1 MGLHGDMMAL
11 GTKHVDFIWFYHE
24 LYDVWW
30 RFHWDFMGFK
40 HQKYGL
46 NVLFFLMG
54 NNCVSMDLIKGD
66 LTINNI
72 LHGT

>member
-1 MGLHGDMMAL
+1 
-11 GTKHVDFIWFYHE
+11 
-24 LYDVWW
+24 
-30 RFHWDFMGFK
+30 MGFK